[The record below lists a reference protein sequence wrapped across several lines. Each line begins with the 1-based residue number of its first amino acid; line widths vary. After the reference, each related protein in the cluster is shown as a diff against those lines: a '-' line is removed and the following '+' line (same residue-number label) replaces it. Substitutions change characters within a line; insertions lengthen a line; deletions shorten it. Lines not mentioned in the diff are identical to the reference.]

1 MLHVCIKISDAIII
15 TISSIDYIVLCIDD
29 WRCDQLRWSNQGVQ
43 KLPRKDPTI
52 KKSYFFI
59 SSSSGPSKLFM
70 KHAFEL
76 LAPNDVPTVLIHYI
90 GDEKCAVPHAH
101 GNATRDSTRKYIRT
115 CPSVIQSLKYGNTI
129 ETAVKSYRNHG
140 NSCEVLPKSHLRSP
154 ISATLACKTSTQYKT
169 NNDQAF

>member
-1 MLHVCIKISDAIII
+1 M
-15 TISSIDYIVLCIDD
+15 DD

-43 KLPRKDPTI
+43 KLPRRDPTI

-90 GDEKCAVPHAH
+90 GDEKCAVPYAH
-101 GNATRDSTRKYIRT
+101 GNATSDSKRKYIRT
-115 CPSVIQSLKYGNTI
+115 CPSVIQSLKYSCTM
-129 ETAVKSYRNHG
+129 ETAVKSYRNHIL
-140 NSCEVLPKSHLRSP
+140 EVSSPQHLPVKHLCNIKQTKKYTIKHFRAAK
-154 ISATLACKTSTQYKT
+154 IIT
-169 NNDQAF
+169 